1 MRILVINGPNLN
13 LLGERQ
19 PEIYGGVKL
28 AEIEAQM
35 QLAGTEAGVELG
47 FYQSNHEGDLIDA
60 IQTARHDYDGIIINA
75 GAYTHYSLALHD
87 ALMSVRL
94 PAIEVHLSN
103 IYAREEQRR
112 HSVIAPATVGGIYG
126 FGANGYLLA
135 LQGLI
140 NRLGKDVDSKS

>member
-1 MRILVINGPNLN
+1 LRILVINGANLN

-19 PEIYGGVKL
+19 PEVYGLVKL
-28 AEIEAQM
+28 AEIEAALQV
-35 QLAGTEAGVELG
+35 AGEVSGVELG
-47 FYQSNHEGDLIDA
+47 FFQSNHEGELINA
-60 IQTARHDYDGIIINA
+60 IQNARHDYDGIIINA

-87 ALMSVRL
+87 ALESVKL

-112 HSVIAPATVGGIYG
+112 HSVLAPATVGGIYG
-126 FGANGYLLA
+126 LGADSYVLA

-140 NRLGKDVDSKS
+140 NWLNKK